1 MSGFNS
7 RIVKRIN
14 NRYNGPAQK
23 AAKTMAK
30 KISKIVVKRIPDYD
44 SDLSYLGTF
53 GKDKGRFGI
62 EHSSDPQQYPYFN
75 ADNVENMKEA
85 RQNYDRI
92 MQYEKGNI
100 MDCGVMAEA
109 EIMTQKEGNDY
120 WKIDHITSGGLWGLS
135 SDSGNQYF
143 QDEAKNQLAEL
154 AETLAEFGFSQKEI
168 KQAIK
173 QAVIFPE

>member
-1 MSGFNS
+1 
-7 RIVKRIN
+7 
-14 NRYNGPAQK
+14 
-23 AAKTMAK
+23 MAK

-53 GKDKGRFGI
+53 SDTKGKYGI
-62 EHSSDPQQYPYFN
+62 EHTEASQPTRSYKYFN

-85 RQNYDRI
+85 RQNYNRI
-92 MQYEKGNI
+92 MDYEKGNI
-100 MDCGVMAEA
+100 IDYGVMAEA

-154 AETLAEFGFSQKEI
+154 AETLAEFGFTQKEI